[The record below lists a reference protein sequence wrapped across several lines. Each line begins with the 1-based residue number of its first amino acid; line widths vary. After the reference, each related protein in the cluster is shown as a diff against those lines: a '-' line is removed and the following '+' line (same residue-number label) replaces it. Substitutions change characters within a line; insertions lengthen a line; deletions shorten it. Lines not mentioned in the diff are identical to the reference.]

1 MPQDTQGS
9 KPPTGD
15 TRFSGEV
22 HCNYASIFITVQRRQ
37 EVHYQYGPD
46 TNLFQYG
53 SQYYVEP
60 CGGLIC
66 ECLFVKRLYNAC
78 NCGSYS
84 YCCWRTPSSYV
95 CLQGEAWWPCSMR
108 VEEFP

>member
-1 MPQDTQGS
+1 MLQDTQGS
-9 KPPTGD
+9 KTPVGD

-22 HCNYASIFITVQRRQ
+22 CRNYMSIFITVQLRQ

-60 CGGLIC
+60 CGGSIH
-66 ECLFVKRLYNAC
+66 ECLFVKWLYNVH
-78 NCGSYS
+78 NCGPYS
-84 YCCWRTPSSYV
+84 ICCWRTPSSYV
-95 CLQGEAWWPCSMR
+95 CLQGEAWWLCSMR
-108 VEEFP
+108 VEEFS